1 MIKMTENNELDLE
14 ALELGDIIDIN
25 LIQRIQD
32 NFAISMNF
40 ASVTVDANGDPIT
53 KPSNYYRHCSKL
65 IQGTEQGKARCA
77 KSHREMGIK
86 AASMGK
92 PYVGKCASGLI
103 DFAAPI
109 IVEGKILGTILGG
122 QILSEAAN
130 EDEHIRIANELG
142 INKDDMLE
150 SINEI
155 DIVPEK
161 NIEAAAD
168 VLFISITSLARIGYT
183 KLLIDNDVV
192 ELSNDFMQ
200 TSATLQE
207 LAASSANIAVEQEN
221 LNKEIQAVGEVTDEI
236 KQILDMIKGI
246 ATQTKMLGLNASIEA
261 ARAGEAGKGF
271 LVVAKEIKKLS
282 ESSRETAN
290 SIMELTTEIE
300 EAVKGTIKS
309 SQTTLATTKE
319 QSAAME
325 GVTASIENAV
335 NLTEKLRSVVQE

>member
-14 ALELGDIIDIN
+14 ALELNDVIN
-25 LIQRIQD
+25 VRILQRLQD
-32 NFAISMNF
+32 NFAISMNC
-40 ASVTVDANGDPIT
+40 ATVTVDNDGKTIT
-53 KPSNYYRHCSKL
+53 KPSNYTNYCGDL
-65 IQGTEQGKARCA
+65 IQGSEEGKSRCA
-77 KSHREMGIK
+77 KSHREMKIK
-86 AASMGK
+86 AVTNGK
-92 PYVGKCASGLI
+92 PYVGKCESGLVE
-103 DFAAPI
+103 FVAPI
-109 IVEGKILGTILGG
+109 MVEGKVLGTILGG
-122 QILSEAAN
+122 QVLASTSN

-142 INKDDMLE
+142 IDKDKMIDAVNEL
-150 SINEI
+150 SI
-155 DIVPEK
+155 VSEK

-168 VLFISITSLARIGYT
+168 VLFISTNAIARIGYT
-183 KLLIDNDVV
+183 RLLIDNNVN

-200 TSATLQE
+200 TSATLEE
-207 LAASSANIAVEQEN
+207 LTASSANIAVEQDN
-221 LNKEIQAVGEVTDEI
+221 LNKEIQAVGEVTEEI

-300 EAVKGTIKS
+300 EAVKSTIKS

-319 QSAAME
+319 QSVAME
-325 GVTASIENAV
+325 GVTASIETAV
-335 NLTEKLRSVVQE
+335 NLTEKLKNLVRE